1 MLKTFVLVLAGALA
15 ASGATIY
22 NLNNS
27 VGAGSISGAIQ
38 TDGIIGVLGTSN
50 ILDWNLVLN
59 DGSSTFNLLGPLS
72 GNNSAVLVSGNGFSA
87 TASQL
92 LFNFSDSVSFALFQN
107 PNIGSSINYF
117 CFEATAG
124 CTGSPAG
131 ESLRL
136 TTGGN
141 QFTAFSGTQV
151 VASVGGQAAP
161 EPSTF
166 GLLGV
171 GIALVVAGRKKFARS

>member
-59 DGSSTFNLLGPLS
+59 DIAFLTHAGGLWRDEVNTINLASRRSLGEIANDSFPIFMPLMVRVW
-72 GNNSAVLVSGNGFSA
+72 SAMGL
-87 TASQL
+87 
-92 LFNFSDSVSFALFQN
+92 
-107 PNIGSSINYF
+107 
-117 CFEATAG
+117 
-124 CTGSPAG
+124 G
-131 ESLRL
+131 ESDMELR
-136 TTGGN
+136 
-141 QFTAFSGTQV
+141 
-151 VASVGGQAAP
+151 
-161 EPSTF
+161 
-166 GLLGV
+166 LLGV
-171 GIALVVAGRKKFARS
+171 IIGLGILAALWVAALREVVRHLG